1 VRHAGPQGAQERGP
15 GLAHHGRSGSRDP
28 AAGLTTEA
36 ETILRLAGAIV
47 LETCALAVWNVG
59 TRSPAIVVRDV
70 LAALRSPKALAAGAF
85 SAFVGMLFVAAAT
98 VMLLP
103 IADAAAT
110 DFVPLSIYTFVTALA
125 VELLVGN
132 DLRAVATRFAGA
144 PSKR

>member
-1 VRHAGPQGAQERGP
+1 M
-15 GLAHHGRSGSRDP
+15 
-28 AAGLTTEA
+28 
-36 ETILRLAGAIV
+36 
-47 LETCALAVWNVG
+47 WNVG
-59 TRSPAIVVRDV
+59 TRSPATVVRDV